1 MESPTNQQFP
11 ILTAEKY
18 AKLREKIA
26 MSFWEKRADG
36 SVVVRL
42 ATGWS
47 TTEADVEALAA
58 VL

>member
-1 MESPTNQQFP
+1 VLS
-11 ILTAEKY
+11 AEAY
-18 AKLREKIA
+18 AALREKVA

-47 TTEADVEALAA
+47 TTEADVEALAE